1 MSANEVKNEKKL
13 RKTAIAFFVGASIA
27 SSLSVLK
34 VGKENIVGFT
44 AVVLGAGLMIALKDE
59 DDLNKKS
66 RDYKYFFNRAQDEF
80 EVANYKEA
88 ILDYN
93 KALKLSPTEICL
105 VYSMRGNAKRNLG
118 DLDGAIADQNK
129 ALGFDPLYIDGYF
142 NRSSA
147 KLKKG
152 DFTGAIDDYTKVI
165 QINPNDSD
173 AFFNRAYVKNKVGDM
188 KGACEDWK
196 KAADLGDEEAEKLIK
211 ENCE

>member
-1 MSANEVKNEKKL
+1 MLVEQEMKKKL
-13 RKTAIAFFVGASIA
+13 RNTAIAFFVGAA
-27 SSLSVLK
+27 TAASLSLLK
-34 VGKENIVGFT
+34 VSKEHVVGST
-44 AVVLGAGLMIALKDE
+44 AVVVGSGLMIALKDE
-59 DDLNKKS
+59 DDLNKKA
-66 RDYKYFFNRAQDEF
+66 RDYEYFFNRAQDEF
-80 EVANYKEA
+80 EVANYEKA
-88 ILDYN
+88 IYDYN

-118 DLDGAIADQNK
+118 DLDGAISDQNK
-129 ALGFDPLYIDGYF
+129 ALSFDPLYIDGYF

-173 AFFNRAYVKNKVGDM
+173 AFFNRAYVKNKVGDIQ
-188 KGACEDWK
+188 GACEDWK
-196 KAADLGDEEAEKLIK
+196 KAAGLGDKEAEKLIK

>member
-1 MSANEVKNEKKL
+1 MKKKL
-13 RKTAIAFFVGASIA
+13 RKTVIAFFVGASIA
-27 SSLSVLK
+27 SSLSLLK

-66 RDYKYFFNRAQDEF
+66 RDYEYFFNRAQDEF
-80 EVANYKEA
+80 EVANYEEA

-118 DLDGAIADQNK
+118 DLDGAISDQNK

-173 AFFNRAYVKNKVGDM
+173 AFFNRAYVKNKVGDI

>member
-1 MSANEVKNEKKL
+1 MKKKR
-13 RKTAIAFFVGASIA
+13 RKIAITFFVGASIA
-27 SSLSVLK
+27 SSLSLLK
-34 VGKENIVGFT
+34 FSKENIVGFT
-44 AVVLGAGLMIALKDE
+44 AVVVGAGLMIALKDK

-66 RDYKYFFNRAQDEF
+66 RDYEYFFNRAQDEF
-80 EVANYKEA
+80 EVANYEEA

-118 DLDGAIADQNK
+118 DLDGAISDQNK

-152 DFTGAIDDYTKVI
+152 DFIGAIDDYTKVI

-196 KAADLGDEEAEKLIK
+196 KAADLGDEEAEKLLK
-211 ENCE
+211 ENG